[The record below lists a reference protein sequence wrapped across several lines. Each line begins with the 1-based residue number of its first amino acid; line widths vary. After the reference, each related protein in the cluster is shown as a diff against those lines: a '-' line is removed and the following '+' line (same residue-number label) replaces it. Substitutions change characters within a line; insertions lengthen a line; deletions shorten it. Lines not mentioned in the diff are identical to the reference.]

1 MDFGLDIQVSDF
13 AVRMVIATVC
23 AIAGLTLLWLDRKP
37 TVARPVV
44 VPRTKLPVT
53 RPVAVPAQPRLT
65 TAAAYDR
72 LRACISEAGDRTQ
85 RMNTCQMG
93 AARQLDTAEVALR
106 RLIDEISGVM
116 PVRVSATLVPRRPV
130 PIVTAPVSRPLAAA
144 AA

>member
-13 AVRMVIATVC
+13 AVRMAIATVC
-23 AIAGLTLLWLDRKP
+23 AIAGLTLLWLDRTPAIAKA
-37 TVARPVV
+37 VAAPQ
-44 VPRTKLPVT
+44 TKSPVT
-53 RPVAVPAQPRLT
+53 RTSAVAVQPRLT
-65 TAAAYDR
+65 PAAAYDR
-72 LRACISEAGDRTQ
+72 LRARITEAGDRTQ

-116 PVRVSATLVPRRPV
+116 PVSVSPSLVPRRPMQ
-130 PIVTAPVSRPLAAA
+130 IVTAPVSRPLAAA